1 MASLLKWPC
10 FGVMEVLRT
19 YALDIQ
25 SFAHIRED
33 TCKCIDAYQFVQN
46 PLMNNEVEL

>member
-1 MASLLKWPC
+1 
-10 FGVMEVLRT
+10 MEVLRT